1 MSYTYLQD
9 AGAESSAASFSAIT
23 LFAPLKSNPT
33 AAACSCNGSGTACCH
48 DSQSGTTCEPSTAS
62 RGAGELMSSAE
73 DSPAKTFQQPEKA
86 QESAASEAD
95 FGARWP
101 VSLAKLDPVS
111 RCWKIPQCSLFE
123 DSEQSLETW
132 PKWGMMQNG
141 ECFPLPMLEHD
152 TGANASGSWPTPNK
166 VIVLAPKGTDQR
178 EHWKKRRQDFLDGKS
193 KFNPGEKLEVF
204 CNGLPNPTWV
214 EWHMGWPMTWTD
226 LKPLE
231 TDKFQQWLRSH
242 GVCSQTE

>member
-1 MSYTYLQD
+1 MSWHYSQALEAAY
-9 AGAESSAASFSAIT
+9 SAANFSDGAPYA
-23 LFAPLKSNPT
+23 LWKSMPFAPDDSASAKMKAT
-33 AAACSCNGSGTACCH
+33 CH
-48 DSQSGTTCEPSTAS
+48 RSPFGMMYLPSTDTL
-62 RGAGELMSSAE
+62 GADVLTWFLAGF
-73 DSPAKTFQQPEKA
+73 PVRTFHPQEKA
-86 QESAASEAD
+86 QESAESAAD
-95 FGARWP
+95 YGARWP

-123 DSEQSLETW
+123 DLEKSLETW

-152 TGANASGSWPTPNK
+152 TAANASGSWPTPNK
-166 VIVLAPKGTDQR
+166 VIVLAPKGVDQR

-242 GVCSQTE
+242 GNS